1 MMQRCR
7 VTLRASAT
15 PWPVLMPSL
24 PASSGLLG
32 LTVETSNCGGCAGGV
47 GGAGADCAK
56 AARKGRKAVPQNAL
70 QNAARLRRI
79 ASRRENFMGRLS

>member
-1 MMQRCR
+1 LIPE
-7 VTLRASAT
+7 VASEA
-15 PWPVLMPSL
+15 
-24 PASSGLLG
+24 ALLG
-32 LTVETSNCGGCAGGV
+32 FTVETSNCGGCAGGV